1 MIHININ
8 ITVNQSRL
16 PIECSG
22 VRGLGQAGRG
32 VGVQVDLL
40 GQLYHGDVVAGEAVA
55 LVVGVLG
62 HGDINLGERSLARGD
77 EVVFSKSDLITGY
90 ALLNARP
97 S

>member
-1 MIHININ
+1 MIHINIT
-8 ITVNQSRL
+8 INQSCL

-22 VRGLGQAGRG
+22 VRGLGQTGRG

-40 GQLYHGDVVAGEAVA
+40 GQLYHSDVVAGEAVA

-62 HGDINLGERSLARGD
+62 HGDINLGERSLAQGG
-77 EVVFSKSDLITGY
+77 EVVFSKSDLITEY
-90 ALLNARP
+90 ALLNALH